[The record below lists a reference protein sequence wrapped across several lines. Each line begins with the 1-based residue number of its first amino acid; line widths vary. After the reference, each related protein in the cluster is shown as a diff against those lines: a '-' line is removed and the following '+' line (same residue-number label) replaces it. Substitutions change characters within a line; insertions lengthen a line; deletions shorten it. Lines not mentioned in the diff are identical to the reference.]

1 MTGTALAPRIR
12 LYADPDMPDADKLAW
27 LVLGRSPA
35 AGGAES
41 AVLQQAALVLLGAMM
56 WWEATQ
62 GRPQII
68 NTIND
73 GWRAADKEHQER
85 IDVIQKRADDRLDKL
100 VERHSEAIQGLREA
114 MLGQRKAV
122 SSVDAPVAAPQQ

>member
-1 MTGTALAPRIR
+1 
-12 LYADPDMPDADKLAW
+12 MPDEQNTPQTSTGSLEVEA
-27 LVLGRSPA
+27 LGAKIKTSPDAIARTA
-35 AGGAES
+35 ASIGT
-41 AVLQQAALVLLGAMM
+41 LVLLGGMM
-56 WWEATQ
+56 YWEATE

-68 NTIND
+68 STIND

-85 IDVIQKRADDRLDKL
+85 IDAIQKRADDRLDKL

>member
-1 MTGTALAPRIR
+1 MSEENQPGSQNNLEVEALGAKLKTSPDALARTI
-12 LYADPDMPDADKLAW
+12 ASIGTVVM
-27 LVLGRSPA
+27 
-35 AGGAES
+35 
-41 AVLQQAALVLLGAMM
+41 LGAMM

-68 NTIND
+68 NTINE

-85 IDVIQKRADDRLDKL
+85 IDVIQKRADERLDRLVD
-100 VERHSEAIQGLREA
+100 RHAEAIQGLREA
-114 MLGQRKAV
+114 MLAPRKAV